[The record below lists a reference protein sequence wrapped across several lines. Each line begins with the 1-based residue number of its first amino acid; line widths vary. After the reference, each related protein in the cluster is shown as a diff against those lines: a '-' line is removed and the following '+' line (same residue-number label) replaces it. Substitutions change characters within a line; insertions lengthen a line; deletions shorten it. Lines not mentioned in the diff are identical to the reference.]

1 MMYADTPW
9 RDLSFKNGFLRPAME
24 KNRYRLC
31 AVRWHDHDDDDMKF
45 TLEKCMAY
53 NDNDMRA
60 H

>member
-1 MMYADTPW
+1 
-9 RDLSFKNGFLRPAME
+9 ME

-31 AVRWHDHDDDDMKF
+31 AVRWHDHADDDDMKF

-53 NDNDMRA
+53 NDNGMRA

>member
-1 MMYADTPW
+1 
-9 RDLSFKNGFLRPAME
+9 ME

-53 NDNDMRA
+53 NDNGMRA